1 MCSPAERMIMSLA
14 AELACAARAL
24 GAAGERLQLP
34 DAVLVEEWLK
44 LEDAV
49 DDAHG
54 RGGESYGSCS
64 GGEPSTNDLPIVTCT
79 EFEGPQRLP
88 KKGTKAAKL
97 AAQIKK
103 RMTEPNP
110 CQAGYEKALGPYL
123 AADRALSDFK
133 RARLHDRLAELE
145 PHHETA
151 VATIRE
157 GLELLKRGCEQYRAG
172 VDGVRAITT
181 DMPGLERRRGM
192 YRFDPGPEEWERL
205 ASEALDREI
214 LRPGVSEE
222 GEWWANNDG

>member
-1 MCSPAERMIMSLA
+1 MTTTTRQNSTVGAQLRKLQGAREKAHAKVTEARRKVSEWNAETEARR
-14 AELACAARAL
+14 AELTLRSETHAA
-24 GAAGERLQLP
+24 
-34 DAVLVEEWLK
+34 
-44 LEDAV
+44 
-49 DDAHG
+49 
-54 RGGESYGSCS
+54 
-64 GGEPSTNDLPIVTCT
+64 

-181 DMPGLERRRGM
+181 DTPGLERRRGM